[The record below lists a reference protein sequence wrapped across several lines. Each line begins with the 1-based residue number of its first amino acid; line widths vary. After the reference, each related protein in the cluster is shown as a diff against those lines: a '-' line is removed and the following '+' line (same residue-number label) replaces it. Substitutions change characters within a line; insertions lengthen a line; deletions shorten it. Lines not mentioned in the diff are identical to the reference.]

1 MGAPRR
7 VSDLLGEGLAL
18 AIAVLGGAWLLAR
31 SRRGGGSEEQ

>member
-1 MGAPRR
+1 

-31 SRRGGGSEEQ
+31 SRRGGGGEDR